1 MQEYTITQN
10 NLSVNRWKKE
20 GAFIASIG
28 LLLLVGVVLAGGG
41 PLPIFLLGAVIV
53 LGGYLYTNDKIV
65 GNIRYGNSRYVQ
77 QDGMQ
82 FQPAWQLQQD
92 EDSESQQQRI
102 SRRQQRQ
109 NRNIQQRQI
118 ETITR

>member
-20 GAFIASIG
+20 GALIASIG